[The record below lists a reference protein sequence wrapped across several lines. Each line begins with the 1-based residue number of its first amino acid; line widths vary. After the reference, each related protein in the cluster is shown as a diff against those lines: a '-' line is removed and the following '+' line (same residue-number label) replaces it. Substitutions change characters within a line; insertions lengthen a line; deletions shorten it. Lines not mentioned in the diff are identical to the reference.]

1 MDFTTNKPIYQ
12 HIYDIVSE
20 RIILGQLREGDR
32 VPSVRELAVELQ
44 VNPNTVMRAYDALCA
59 GGIITSSRGIGYF
72 VSEGA
77 AERALAESRKEF
89 IEGEMVTLFRRMT
102 TLGIS
107 AEELSALYNNYKT
120 EQNDENK
127 Q

>member
-1 MDFTTNKPIYQ
+1 MDFGTNKPIYQ
-12 HIYDIVSE
+12 HIYDIVTE
-20 RIILGQLREGDR
+20 RIILGQLHEGDR

-59 GGIITSSRGIGYF
+59 GGIIASSRGIGYF

-77 AERALAESRKEF
+77 AKRALDESRREF

-107 AEELSALYNNYKT
+107 AEELSTLYNNYKT
-120 EQNDENK
+120 EQNNENK

>member
-107 AEELSALYNNYKT
+107 AEELSTLYNNYKT
-120 EQNDENK
+120 QQNDENK

>member
-12 HIYDIVSE
+12 HIYDIVTE

-77 AERALAESRKEF
+77 AERALAESRREF
-89 IEGEMVTLFRRMT
+89 IEGEMITLFRRMT

-107 AEELSALYNNYKT
+107 TEELSTLYNNYKT